1 MGYLEKQNFLSVN
14 FSTQLG
20 YFLSG
25 HSGHIL
31 LFFLFEHWG
40 GEAKCIVLLFL
51 YDCHY
56 SGQVQLKET
65 ILIWAGAL
73 VGDDSGSRVRGF
85 ESQHRILDGHFF
97 TFVCCKNSIVCL
109 KKAANKRKRGRGWPI
124 YKTQFFWN
132 VARHGANVKDTV
144 LK

>member
-1 MGYLEKQNFLSVN
+1 MSTFRHNWATFYQVTLVTIFFSSYLNI
-14 FSTQLG
+14 G
-20 YFLSG
+20 G
-25 HSGHIL
+25 
-31 LFFLFEHWG
+31 G